1 MDFQK
6 LTDIII
12 LNGSNQIH
20 PLGKK
25 MSPDLMRCLKKKVR
39 DEIQLLISCFCQ
51 SLPSHGQIVVRKIER
66 QIFNHF

>member
-25 MSPDLMRCLKKKVR
+25 MSPDLMRCLKKSQR
-39 DEIQLLISCFCQ
+39 
-51 SLPSHGQIVVRKIER
+51 
-66 QIFNHF
+66 